1 MANFRKNTYNLRTCR
16 RFNRRFIGNESVSS
30 QDKAQKIY
38 NRSTIYI
45 GASNSYVTITLCRA
59 TVAKLKI
66 RIILLLITNSGCRTM
81 SAIDNSVVG

>member
-16 RFNRRFIGNESVSS
+16 RFNRCFIGNGGVSS
-30 QDKAQKIY
+30 QNKTQKVHY
-38 NRSTIYI
+38 RSTIYI

-66 RIILLLITNSGCRTM
+66 RIILLLIPNSGCRTM